1 MNQSNSS
8 AVAKDNPFKLIQGYA
23 SDDGSESDNDP
34 HFENLSPEAVSRQVK
49 AESDNE
55 LHFENM
61 SPAVSRQVIAETD
74 NDLHFENIS
83 PQPGSPL
90 FKENDIE
97 TKNSPELNTVR
108 GPLSGPVTEASL
120 DISSKIL
127 EPSTNTE
134 NLENRTDDGTSVK
147 QAERREGD
155 AAAGRKNDG
164 SKKPDSNV
172 KLEVDEFGRV
182 VKKDSSDSGSDHYS
196 RRRSRRDRSRS
207 RSRSPHGRRRR
218 RREKRSRSCR

>member
-1 MNQSNSS
+1 MNNDPYSINSEFKVICSVGANLSQDDKLYEKSSKNVGVADSERSTTDSKIEKINISLHQEMNQSDSS

-90 FKENDIE
+90 SKRNDIE
-97 TKNSPELNTVR
+97 TKNSPELHTER
-108 GPLSGPVTEASL
+108 GPLSGPVIEASL
-120 DISSKIL
+120 DIS
-127 EPSTNTE
+127 
-134 NLENRTDDGTSVK
+134 
-147 QAERREGD
+147 
-155 AAAGRKNDG
+155 
-164 SKKPDSNV
+164 
-172 KLEVDEFGRV
+172 
-182 VKKDSSDSGSDHYS
+182 
-196 RRRSRRDRSRS
+196 
-207 RSRSPHGRRRR
+207 
-218 RREKRSRSCR
+218 